1 MDGGVNIGL
10 KSAVSNSIS
19 RNVYRAMR
27 IAFKIDSLI
36 NDIHLLQLNLLIN
49 SPFISTR
56 NFHETNT
63 SCIRLSRIISRIV
76 MSSINQSSSVSSA
89 TRLYS
94 HVQYRVNTLEKLHVN
109 SKVFFRTAILWHG
122 VKVAF

>member
-19 RNVYRAMR
+19 RNVYRTMR

-36 NDIHLLQLNLLIN
+36 NDIHLPTIESSDKFPICLDTQL
-49 SPFISTR
+49 PR
-56 NFHETNT
+56 CQRTNT
-63 SCIRLSRIISRIV
+63 SCIRLSQIISRIV
-76 MSSINQSSSVSSA
+76 MSSINQSSFSSA

-94 HVQYRVNTLEKLHVN
+94 RVQYRVNTLEKLHVN
-109 SKVFFRTAILWHG
+109 LKVFFRAAI
-122 VKVAF
+122 F